1 MKEQTPG
8 LPLQA
13 LSTKR
18 PGLRWGFKEG
28 DTFHKKTNTV
38 QFWKLNEV
46 LREGK
51 FIETEHRMMVAR
63 GQGQWGKGTGPGGR
77 GEAGG
82 GGSRHTPSPFQ

>member
-18 PGLRWGFKEG
+18 GLAQSWGFKEG
-28 DTFHKKTNTV
+28 HFSQKTNTV
-38 QFWKLNEV
+38 QFWKLKWV

-63 GQGQWGKGTGPGGR
+63 GQGQWGKGVVNWV
-77 GEAGG
+77 
-82 GGSRHTPSPFQ
+82 